1 MTAGGEEVVVGFGL
15 RKLLKTVPRETDE
28 DQTSP
33 PPPPLPPPPPPKPK
47 RKKRFSLD
55 FPPGLVHDESECIQS
70 PKHWKKLKK
79 ILEAKKKPDGKEMR
93 NRRKLCN
100 Q

>member
-33 PPPPLPPPPPPKPK
+33 PPPPPPKPK

-79 ILEAKKKPDGKEMR
+79 ILEAKKKPDGPS
-93 NRRKLCN
+93 
-100 Q
+100 

>member
-33 PPPPLPPPPPPKPK
+33 PPPPPPKPK